1 VARNP
6 GTGESGFYETRD
18 FKLTSRTELQGS
30 EAIVDGGLLAT
41 VLWARR
47 SLIVAFAIVGTGA
60 FAALAFLSPP
70 VYRASAVLV
79 PASPD
84 RNALGGSISSAL
96 GSMGGLASLAGIDLS
111 AGNSAIEETLAVL
124 QSREFTQVFI
134 ADHNLMPELY
144 ADIWDSASK
153 TWKVSPKKQPTPAKA
168 FRVFDKIRT
177 IRKSEKTGLITL
189 QIDWRD
195 RVEAAAW
202 VNALVAA
209 LNTEMRTRAIEQ
221 SDASLGY
228 LQKELAATSDIGT
241 REAVNRLIEG
251 QIKQRM
257 LANVTQ
263 EYSLRFVD
271 KALVADAD
279 DPVGPKKI
287 LLMVIGLFLG
297 LAGGISLAFML
308 SARKLASRR
317 RG

>member
-1 VARNP
+1 
-6 GTGESGFYETRD
+6 
-18 FKLTSRTELQGS
+18 LISRTELQGS

-41 VLWARR
+41 VLWTRR
-47 SLIVAFAIVGTGA
+47 SLIAVFAIVGTV
-60 FAALAFLSPP
+60 ALAIVAFTSPP

-79 PASPD
+79 QASPD
-84 RNALGGSISSAL
+84 RSALGSSISSAL

-124 QSREFTQVFI
+124 QSREFTQGFI

-144 ADIWDSASK
+144 ADIWDSASRS
-153 TWKVSPKKQPTPAKA
+153 WKVPPKKQPTPAKA
-168 FRVFDKIRT
+168 FRAFDGIRT
-177 IRKSEKTGLITL
+177 IKRSEKTGLITL
-189 QIDWRD
+189 QIDWKD

-202 VNALVAA
+202 ANALVEA
-209 LNTEMRTRAIEQ
+209 LNMEMRARAIEQ

-263 EYSLRFVD
+263 QYSLRFVD
-271 KALVADAD
+271 KALVPDAD
-279 DPVGPKKI
+279 DHVGPKKL
-287 LLMVIGLFLG
+287 LLMAIGLFLG
-297 LAGGISLAFML
+297 LAVGISLAFML
-308 SARKLASRR
+308 SARKLASQR